1 MKRIKHFGIW
11 VSILAILVTGCNK
24 IDKSKKLATENNVI
38 SVKVDTVGKNLNETA
53 NFYIGTIEE
62 SLSVPL
68 SFLVTGTTEKV
79 LVDEGQM
86 VKKGQLLAVLNSES
100 YQNMYQVALSK
111 AKQAEDAYNR
121 LEPMYKKGSLPEI
134 KYVEIKT
141 GLEQAHSMASISEK
155 NLKDC
160 NLYAPADGIV
170 GRRMIEPGM
179 SIIPGNPVLQ
189 LVKIDKVNVKIPIP
203 ENEIAGINKGQKAWV
218 KVSALGDRQFVGDVT
233 EIGVLSNPLS
243 HTYNIKVVLNNPE
256 KILKPGMVCKVNI
269 SNPSLEERIV
279 IPMSA
284 VQVAKNNSKYV
295 FIANPSSNKII
306 TKIVELG
313 PIASNGVVVNNGL
326 SNGDLLVTEGYQK
339 INENSTIKIIK

>member
-1 MKRIKHFGIW
+1 MKQLNWFFALGAL
-11 VSILAILVTGCNK
+11 ILAGCSTGNSNSEK
-24 IDKSKKLATENNVI
+24 VVREKGIP
-38 SVKVDTVGKNLNETA
+38 VKVSEIGKSINNTDHM
-53 NFYIGTIEE
+53 YIGTIEE
-62 SLSVPL
+62 SFSVPL
-68 SFLVTGTTEKV
+68 SFLVTGTAEKV

-141 GLEQAHSMASISEK
+141 GLEQAHSLASISEK
-155 NLKDC
+155 NLNDC

-179 SIIPGNPVLQ
+179 SIIPGNPVFQ
-189 LVKIDKVNVKIPIP
+189 LVKIDKVNVKIPVP

-218 KVSALGDRQFVGDVT
+218 KVSALGDRYFEGEVT
-233 EIGVLSNPLS
+233 EVGVLSNPLS
-243 HTYNIKVVLNNPE
+243 HTYNIKVVLNNPD
-256 KILKPGMVCKVNI
+256 KLLKPGMVCKVNI

-284 VQVAKNNSKYV
+284 VQVGKNNSKYV
-295 FIANPSSNKII
+295 FIANPSSNKIT

>member
-1 MKRIKHFGIW
+1 
-11 VSILAILVTGCNK
+11 
-24 IDKSKKLATENNVI
+24 
-38 SVKVDTVGKNLNETA
+38 
-53 NFYIGTIEE
+53 
-62 SLSVPL
+62 
-68 SFLVTGTTEKV
+68 
-79 LVDEGQM
+79 
-86 VKKGQLLAVLNSES
+86 
-100 YQNMYQVALSK
+100 
-111 AKQAEDAYNR
+111 
-121 LEPMYKKGSLPEI
+121 
-134 KYVEIKT
+134 VEIKT
-141 GLEQAHSMASISEK
+141 GLEQAHSLASISEK

-179 SIIPGNPVLQ
+179 SIIPGNPVFQ
-189 LVKIDKVNVKIPIP
+189 LVKIDKVNVKIPVP

-218 KVSALGDRQFVGDVT
+218 KVSALGDRHFEGEVT
-233 EIGVLSNPLS
+233 EVGVLSNPLS
-243 HTYNIKVVLNNPE
+243 HTYNIKVVLNNPD
-256 KILKPGMVCKVNI
+256 KLLKPGMVCKVNI

-284 VQVAKNNSKYV
+284 VQVGKNNSKYV
-295 FIANPSSNKII
+295 FIANPSSNKIT